1 MITYSIANDYTDT
14 PGPRYESEGLYSG
27 ENFRNQVLLKLIK
40 EAKQNKTKIL
50 IDLDGGYG
58 YPTSFLEESFGG
70 VRVLEFEHAF
80 NLSTTSFV
88 SSSLIFSML
97 SSTPKFR

>member
-1 MITYSIANDYTDT
+1 MEKFLNRKVIYDGKVVRLELDQVQCSN
-14 PGPRYESEGLYSG
+14 GLISDR
-27 ENFRNQVLLKLIK
+27 EIVRHH
-40 EAKQNKTKIL
+40 
-50 IDLDGGYG
+50 
-58 YPTSFLEESFGG
+58 GG

>member
-1 MITYSIANDYTDT
+1 MSSDEWKTAL
-14 PGPRYESEGLYSG
+14 RRKYESYMRIVDISPQRRKLCLLSRATANCTQKNEGVNPRFY
-27 ENFRNQVLLKLIK
+27 
-40 EAKQNKTKIL
+40 
-50 IDLDGGYG
+50 
-58 YPTSFLEESFGG
+58 GG

-88 SSSLIFSML
+88 SSSLIFSIL